1 MVSCV
6 MLSYIMLFAFAI
18 VYYYNS
24 TPQRYDIYKYQPSL

>member
-1 MVSCV
+1 MVSYI
-6 MLSYIMLFAFAI
+6 MLSYIMLFALVI